1 MAISGLTT
9 FLDAY
14 GNNLYTPSQ
23 YAQLARGGTT
33 ATATAPLYELFTVG
47 ATLPKIVDVT
57 ADASVNTQL
66 AITVGLVLDR
76 AHDPT
81 ALLSGNWAQ
90 RQAGLSALQ
99 ASGGPWA
106 TYGAD
111 PATYSAA
118 QSAATAV
125 VGQSALSQASST
137 GYLSTPADRT
147 IWLSL
152 TPQQFTS
159 LFGPDLYNVTYT
171 YGQDLQGSPQKYS
184 VYAWTG
190 SLSLPS
196 SLSHVSGLWFEQ
208 NVLVP
213 NPNILDSTLAPPTLG
228 VQGIGNA
235 NNPGLPVTPAGIAAN
250 YHFPSSLPTDPIAL
264 VEANVPN
271 QASLFTAYNQYR
283 HAVGLQQVGATQFQ
297 ILSGTDVINQSS
309 TNGVQGELTLDI
321 SVIAGAAPNST
332 QLLYA
337 DLGGTPFN
345 AYQQAFFDAA
355 HSPAVLSSSFP
366 VTGQARHDSPFM
378 WAWQQLFVDG
388 ALANVSVHIAGG
400 DEGASNIIAN
410 GIANLSLNH
419 SSPFTLIVGGTSIAG
434 LYSALSDYTLTQMV
448 TLAQQDDPG
457 TVFQLV
463 ASGLRS
469 LPTNLSGAAP
479 ASTPVK
485 TLQELF
491 ETVWQTLSV
500 TPTTLNG
507 QPVAQSPYGKHA
519 TGSGGISLTEAIPSY
534 QKAFG
539 LSSLT
544 NDHRGSPDVAALSLG
559 DSSYS
564 VLNPDYVN
572 GVQGADLL
580 HPDGGTSAAAPL
592 WASLTAQFNA
602 IFHDQG
608 LPNLGYYNDLLYI
621 AAAIA
626 PASFNDVQLGNNFNT
641 DVASVSPTA
650 YYNTFLG
657 LYMTPTG
664 QGYSAGPGYDLATGL
679 GTPNGTLLA
688 RALTEIAHQQVS
700 FSKSPPL
707 LTDDGHGGWKGG
719 TDESVLLQAT
729 TPGTSTGIDVLH
741 GGQDL
746 AFASAEPGSWAW
758 TARLAQQSLQADFDP
773 GLAVLFD
780 KQPQGMV
787 TQTTLHKGESLSVL
801 IGSGETKALQ
811 ASLTT
816 DFGFADFFAGN
827 ETLHAARPVA
837 VAETVGGLNDQTAI
851 LRIRQVGQD
860 STSLTVY
867 RVDDY
872 SGSIGNLHPG
882 DAGYQQ
888 AIQGRAYLQPSGA
901 PQIGGPG
908 YGQFQE
914 TPIQH
919 VNAGDL
925 IAFKLTNNTHGTEF
939 LGFTEGNETVGGQKI
954 MHLIN
959 YGANTW
965 GFEDTWGG
973 GDHDFND
980 LVFQIDFTSAYGHG
994 WLA

>member
-1 MAISGLTT
+1 MSFTNST

-14 GNNLYTPSQ
+14 GNNLYSPSQ
-23 YAQLARGGTT
+23 YAALAGGSTT
-33 ATATAPLYELFTVG
+33 PLQQLFTVG
-47 ATLPKIVDVT
+47 ATAPTIVDAT
-57 ADASVNTQL
+57 ASSSLNTKF
-66 AITVGLVLDR
+66 AVTVGLVLDR
-76 AHDPT
+76 ANDPT
-81 ALLSGNWAQ
+81 TLLSGNWAQ
-90 RQAGLSALQ
+90 RQAGLAQLS
-99 ASGGPWA
+99 ASGGPWSV
-106 TYGAD
+106 YGANQ
-111 PATYSAA
+111 TTFNAA
-118 QSAATAV
+118 ENAV
-125 VGQSALSQASST
+125 VSTIGNSDALSLANTFGYNSSA
-137 GYLSTPADRT
+137 ADRT

-152 TPQQFTS
+152 TPRAFHD
-159 LFGPDLYNVTYT
+159 LFGQDLYQVTYT
-171 YGQDLQGSPQKYS
+171 YGQTLTGTAANYT
-184 VYAWTG
+184 VWAWTG

-196 SLSHVSGLWFEQ
+196 SLSSVSGLWFEQ
-208 NVLVP
+208 SSQGVLVP
-213 NPNILDSTLAPPTLG
+213 NPQVLDGTLAPPTIG
-228 VQGIGNA
+228 PQGIGNGVSS
-235 NNPGLPVTPAGIAAN
+235 PLKVTPAAIAAN
-250 YHFPSSLPTDPIAL
+250 YHFPSNLPTAPIAI
-264 VEANVPN
+264 VENDVDN
-271 QASLFTAYNQYR
+271 QSTLFAAYNQYR
-283 HAVGLQQVGATQFQ
+283 QAMGLSQVTANQFQ
-297 ILSGTDVINQSS
+297 VLSGPNNSGTVL
-309 TNGVQGELTLDI
+309 GELTLDI
-321 SVIAGAAPNST
+321 SVVAGAAPNST
-332 QLLYA
+332 ELLYSY
-337 DLGGTPFN
+337 LSGHNGTPYN
-345 AYQQAFFDAA
+345 AYQQIFFDQA
-355 HSPAVLSSSFP
+355 HSPAVLSSSYP
-366 VTGQARHDSPFM
+366 VTGQATANSPFM
-378 WAWQQLFVDG
+378 WAWQQLMVDG

-434 LYSALSDYTLTQMV
+434 LYSALSDSTLTQMV
-448 TLAQQDDPG
+448 TLAQNDDPG

-463 ASGLRS
+463 ASGLRT
-469 LPTNLSGAAP
+469 LPSNLSAAEP
-479 ASTPVK
+479 KPSI
-485 TLQELF
+485 LQALF

-500 TPTTLNG
+500 APSTING
-507 QPVAQSPYGKHA
+507 QPVLQSDYGAHK
-519 TGSGGISLTEAIPSY
+519 TGSGGVSLTTAIPPY

-539 LSSLT
+539 LDSVT
-544 NDHRGSPDVAALSLG
+544 DHHRGSPDVSALSAG
-559 DSSYS
+559 DSLYQ
-564 VLNPDYVN
+564 VLSNDYVN
-572 GVQGADLL
+572 GTSTSLTFGT
-580 HPDGGTSAAAPL
+580 GGTSAAAPL

-608 LPNLGYYNDLLYI
+608 LPNLGYYTDLLYI

-626 PASFNDVQLGNNFNT
+626 PGAFNDVQLGNNFNT
-641 DVASVSPTA
+641 DVATANPTA

-664 QGYSAGPGYDLATGL
+664 QGYSAGPGYDLVTGL
-679 GTPNGTLLA
+679 GTPDGTLLG
-688 RALTEIAHQQVS
+688 RALTAIAHQQVS
-700 FSKSPPL
+700 FSKSPPML
-707 LTDDGHGGWKGG
+707 SDDGHGGWKGG
-719 TDESVLLQAT
+719 ADESVLLQAT
-729 TPGTSTGIDVLH
+729 TPGTSMGIDVLH

-780 KQPQGMV
+780 KQAQGAV
-787 TQTTLHKGESLSVL
+787 TQITLHKGENLSVL

-851 LRIRQVGQD
+851 LRMRQVGQD

-867 RVDDY
+867 RVDDL

-882 DAGYQQ
+882 DAGYQE
-888 AIQGRAYLQPSGA
+888 AIQGRAYLSPSGTV
-901 PQIGGPG
+901 QIGGPG

-939 LGFTEGNETVGGQKI
+939 LGFTEGNETVGGQKVV
-954 MHLIN
+954 HLIN
-959 YGANTW
+959 LGANTW